1 MDTKN
6 KESFV
11 MYDSFI
17 QAGEFLSA
25 EDFKKYILKIRD
37 YALYGDETPSD
48 NQVVNALMIMAKPNL
63 KAAEER
69 RQKAIEN
76 GIKGK
81 EFGSLGGAPKKGET
95 REEYDKRRLSRTLQE
110 PLNNPQITPNE
121 PLNVNVDDNVNVN
134 ENEEVKVNE
143 EVDGNEKVNAVGVN
157 DNHESSPSSV
167 SSSSSSS
174 LSSDSS
180 FTSDSIEHIVNKDTK
195 SPTDISKEEYLEKY
209 SNSSGG
215 SADSDGGMSAME
227 YLKEIYINSC
237 GVLVKYRL
245 NNITFDADYKK
256 AYNNATHAQMNMY
269 GKTYEEAKEIVEDT
283 VKGALEIAKQ
293 RQSK

>member
-63 KAAEER
+63 KKAEER

-121 PLNVNVDDNVNVN
+121 PLNVNVDDNVN

-167 SSSSSSS
+167 SSSS
-174 LSSDSS
+174 
-180 FTSDSIEHIVNKDTK
+180 
-195 SPTDISKEEYLEKY
+195 
-209 SNSSGG
+209 
-215 SADSDGGMSAME
+215 
-227 YLKEIYINSC
+227 
-237 GVLVKYRL
+237 
-245 NNITFDADYKK
+245 
-256 AYNNATHAQMNMY
+256 
-269 GKTYEEAKEIVEDT
+269 
-283 VKGALEIAKQ
+283 
-293 RQSK
+293 

>member
-1 MDTKN
+1 
-6 KESFV
+6 

-110 PLNNPQITPNE
+110 PPNNPQITPNE
-121 PLNVNVDDNVNVN
+121 PLNVNVDDNVN

-174 LSSDSS
+174 LSSDS
-180 FTSDSIEHIVNKDTK
+180 IEHIVT
-195 SPTDISKEEYLEKY
+195 
-209 SNSSGG
+209 
-215 SADSDGGMSAME
+215 
-227 YLKEIYINSC
+227 IY
-237 GVLVKYRL
+237 R
-245 NNITFDADYKK
+245 
-256 AYNNATHAQMNMY
+256 
-269 GKTYEEAKEIVEDT
+269 
-283 VKGALEIAKQ
+283 
-293 RQSK
+293 

>member
-121 PLNVNVDDNVNVN
+121 PLNVNVDDNVN

-143 EVDGNEKVNAVGVN
+143 EVDGNEKVNAIGVN
-157 DNHESSPSSV
+157 DNHESSSSSV

-180 FTSDSIEHIVNKDTK
+180 STSDSIEHIVNKDTK

-215 SADSDGGMSAME
+215 SADSDGGISAGD
-227 YLKEIYINSC
+227 YLHEVYYKNMQI
-237 GVLVKYRL
+237 LKQYRL
-245 NNITFDADYKK
+245 NNIKFDEKYKN
-256 AYNNATHAQMNMY
+256 AHNEATHAVMNNF
-269 GKTYEEAKEIVEDT
+269 GKSYEFARDFVEKTLKEWIEKT
-283 VKGALEIAKQ
+283 KQ
-293 RQSK
+293 SQPQ